1 MISVF
6 SVFSVS
12 PWLVERDLE
21 HRDTEST
28 ERRKRGTAFS
38 GFPNDKSFLR
48 VLGVSVVSRRGFGA
62 QRHGEHR
69 EKKKGNGVLWFSQ

>member
-1 MISVF
+1 
-6 SVFSVS
+6 
-12 PWLVERDLE
+12 LD

-38 GFPNDKSFLR
+38 SFPNDKSFLD
-48 VLGVSVVSRRGFGA
+48 VLGVSVVSRRGFGS

-69 EKKKGNGVLWFSQ
+69 EKEKRNGVL